1 MKTKI
6 SLKPVTLTFT
16 LTRTYVPDENTFADW
31 DIIPTQRAFETQ
43 CIDDFYDEADL
54 SLGSYETKS
63 LEKTYQDPIEISVEI
78 EDEE

>member
-16 LTRTYVPDENTFADW
+16 LTKTYVPDENTFADW

-43 CIDDFYDEADL
+43 CIDDFYDEVDL
-54 SLGSYETKS
+54 SMGSYQTQSIER
-63 LEKTYQDPIEISVEI
+63 TYQDPVEI
-78 EDEE
+78 NFNIKGDC